1 MTADPKPVG
10 GSGGGGRGA
19 AEGEPREYQI
29 SGESERAAAAAPPQ
43 SKQAL
48 LELVSRLTREQ
59 IAPRAAEYDAAG
71 ANPID
76 SWRVLGREG
85 FLGSCIPAAYG
96 GLGLDMPTYIGVI
109 RTIARGCANT
119 AMTVHMHSTVMRFIE
134 ALGTDAQKRRYFSEV
149 IQHGRLFG
157 SWDSEPAVSLS
168 RSFLMET
175 QVRQDGDGYV
185 VDGVKHFCTM
195 ALGASRYMVWCA
207 LEGGTDM
214 GKALLQV
221 LVPADAA
228 GIATDGKWN
237 TLGMRATFSPSV
249 TFAGVRVPKDAAL
262 GDPGAALRVGVVE
275 SFALGYAAVY
285 LGIAEGALAFAIDYA
300 KQRIVKPENI
310 PVAHDP
316 AVQRHVGELA
326 AHLDGALLVLA
337 DSAARWE
344 AADVLERGV
353 LGNKAKYLATEVG
366 LAVTSKVIQVVGGR
380 GAYKDF
386 PAERAFRDLR
396 TSTLMPPTVD
406 RMLEGIGKNALG
418 IEAGMFRVG

>member
-1 MTADPKPVG
+1 
-10 GSGGGGRGA
+10 
-19 AEGEPREYQI
+19 
-29 SGESERAAAAAPPQ
+29 
-43 SKQAL
+43 
-48 LELVSRLTREQ
+48 LVSRLTREH

-76 SWRVLGREG
+76 SWRVLARDG
-85 FLGSCIPAAYG
+85 FLGSCIPTAYG
-96 GLGLDMPTYIGVI
+96 GLGLDMPTYVGVI
-109 RTIARGCANT
+109 RTIAQGCANT
-119 AMTVHMHSTVMRFIE
+119 AMTVHMHSTVMRFIG
-134 ALGTDAQKRRYFSEV
+134 ALGTEAQKRRYFGEV
-149 IQHGRLFG
+149 VRDGKLFG
-157 SWDSEPAVSLS
+157 SWGSEPAVSLS
-168 RSFLMET
+168 RTFLMET
-175 QVRQDGDGYV
+175 AVRQDGDAYV

-195 ALGASRYMVWCA
+195 ALGASHYMVWCA

-221 LVPADAA
+221 LVPAEAA
-228 GIATDGKWN
+228 GIVTDGKWN

-249 TFAGVRVPKDAAL
+249 TFTGVRVPKDAAL
-262 GDPGAALRVGVVE
+262 GDPGSGLRVGVVE

-285 LGIAEGALAFAIDYA
+285 VGIAQGALAFAIDYA
-300 KQRIVKPENI
+300 KKRIVKPENI

-316 AVQRHVGELA
+316 AVQRHLGELA
-326 AHLDGALLVLA
+326 AHLDAARLVLA
-337 DSAARWE
+337 DAAARWE
-344 AADVLERGV
+344 AADVVERGV

-380 GAYKDF
+380 GAYRDF

-418 IEAGMFRVG
+418 IDGGMFKIAE

>member
-1 MTADPKPVG
+1 LYTAAQKAILDRVD
-10 GSGGGGRGA
+10 
-19 AEGEPREYQI
+19 
-29 SGESERAAAAAPPQ
+29 
-43 SKQAL
+43 
-48 LELVSRLTREQ
+48 RLTREQ

-71 ANPID
+71 ANPVD
-76 SWRVLGREG
+76 SWRVLGRDG
-85 FLGSCIPAAYG
+85 LLGSCIPPSYG
-96 GLGLDMPTYIGVI
+96 GLGLDMPTYIGMI

-119 AMTVHMHSTVMRFIE
+119 AMTVHMHSTVMRFID
-134 ALGTDAQKRRYFSEV
+134 ALGTDAQKRRYFDEV
-149 IQHGRLFG
+149 VTHGKLFG
-157 SWDSEPAVSLS
+157 SWGSEPAVSLS
-168 RSFLMET
+168 RTFLMET
-175 QVRQDGDGYV
+175 VVRQDGDAYV

-195 ALGASRYMVWCA
+195 ALGASHYMVWCA

-221 LVPADAA
+221 LVPADAP

-249 TFAGVRVPKDAAL
+249 TFIGVRVPQGAAI
-262 GDPGAALRVGVVE
+262 GDPGEALRVGVVE

-300 KQRIVKPENI
+300 KKRVVKPENI
-310 PVAHDP
+310 AVAHDP
-316 AVQRHVGELA
+316 TVQRHIGELS

-337 DSAARWE
+337 DTAERWE
-344 AADVLERGV
+344 AADVLGRGV
-353 LGNKAKYLATEVG
+353 LGNRAKYLATEVG

-406 RMLEGIGKNALG
+406 RMLEGIGKSALG
-418 IEAGMFRVG
+418 IEGAMFRIAE